1 MTLEAYLMEKL
12 NLTEEEAVKICEA
25 FRSYKKEYGRGG
37 KHGFGKHGRDSRG
50 GGSFKEGFHGEKD
63 RESLKQ
69 NSASEGSQDLSQPS
83 PATAVKTNVPLTIPA
98 AEKDAG
104 WQKATQDSA
113 LPPPYIIPRFCGCP
127 EFLPDVHLS

>member
-50 GGSFKEGFHGEKD
+50 GGSFKKGFRGEKD
-63 RESLKQ
+63 REALKE
-69 NSASEGSQDLSQPS
+69 NSASEGSQDLSQLHCDGCED
-83 PATAVKTNVPLTIPA
+83 KCPLDNPGCGKGRRM
-98 AEKDAG
+98 AESYA
-104 WQKATQDSA
+104 
-113 LPPPYIIPRFCGCP
+113 R
-127 EFLPDVHLS
+127 